1 MFWGGGGGI
10 KVNKNWRK
18 RYNKEFMQR
27 FKDLDIL
34 SIVRTLVNSSLGP
47 GADIQSRNVGT
58 VSLLYDS

>member
-1 MFWGGGGGI
+1 
-10 KVNKNWRK
+10 
-18 RYNKEFMQR
+18 MQR